1 MTFLL
6 WLNQNYEKLKNLSN
20 RIDKQNGEEVLHFT
34 IEKFISKK
42 DLTFL
47 DGLEDT
53 DKLKYMSRTI
63 KLQSTSETSQFYR
76 EFKKYTILSKDV
88 ILEQEDEHYEENEMD
103 IVMVQFIK
111 DELKNEHWFSS
122 LLFQRYIDTGY
133 SAKVLANELLI
144 PLSTVQYH
152 IRKVKTNIRNKW
164 NKNKG
169 NYGL

>member
-1 MTFLL
+1 MTFLK
-6 WLNQNYEKLKNLSN
+6 WLNQNYNQLKVLSIK
-20 RIDKQNGEEVLHFT
+20 IDEHNGEEILHFT
-34 IEKFISKK
+34 LEKFLNRK
-42 DLTFL
+42 DTQFFDDME
-47 DGLEDT
+47 DG
-53 DKLKYMSRTI
+53 DKLKYLSRTL
-63 KLQSTSETSQFYR
+63 KLQSTSTSSQFYR

-88 ILEQEDEHYEENEMD
+88 ILEQEDEYYEEND
-103 IVMVQFIK
+103 IDSVMVQFIK

-169 NYGL
+169 MYGL